1 MSNTIFQQ
9 GSADIFV
16 DSLTNVNS
24 CCQDMGGAI
33 EVDDATG
40 IENCVIYPNNSVS
53 LPTIIPLS
61 GACFSLAE
69 VSENSPS
76 IEQTSSGGGFGGWLT
91 NNFSNITNLVTGIL
105 GNNNAQTPSNYITP
119 PVNTLDLEAE
129 KRKKQMQLIVF
140 ITLGVVTSF
149 LIYKSLKK

>member
-16 DSLTNVNS
+16 DSLTNANS
-24 CCQDMGGAI
+24 CCINMGGLI
-33 EVDDATG
+33 ETGAAG
-40 IENCVIYPNNSVS
+40 IEMCTIYDSTGTLAPISV
-53 LPTIIPLS
+53 PLS
-61 GACFSLAE
+61 TACLNLTE
-69 VSENSPS
+69 VSTQAPS
-76 IEQTSSGGGFGGWLT
+76 VEQTSSGGGFGGWLT

>member
-16 DSLTNVNS
+16 DSLTNANS
-24 CCQDMGGAI
+24 CCINMGGLI
-33 EVDDATG
+33 ETGPAG
-40 IENCVIYPNNSVS
+40 IEMCTIYDSTTALATVSV
-53 LPTIIPLS
+53 PLS
-61 GACFSLAE
+61 TACLNLTE
-69 VSENSPS
+69 VSTQAPS
-76 IEQTSSGGGFGGWLT
+76 VEQTSSGGGFGGWLT